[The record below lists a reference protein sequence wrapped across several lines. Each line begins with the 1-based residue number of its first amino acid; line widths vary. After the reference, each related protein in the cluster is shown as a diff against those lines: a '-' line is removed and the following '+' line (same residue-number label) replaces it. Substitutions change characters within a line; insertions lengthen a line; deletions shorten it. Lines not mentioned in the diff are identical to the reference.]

1 MYLPVSWKQPV
12 SWLTALP
19 AMNGFSRG
27 SSHDCSRGQ
36 SSRSDARQ
44 AGLDAATVCTLL
56 AIFGV
61 TTGARLDVLAARDG
75 LVCMQRDAVGSVA
88 GLLHLLAVSGPVSAP
103 EQTGSYC

>member
-61 TTGARLDVLAARDG
+61 TTGARLDVLSLLNASNLGQPLGFAETV
-75 LVCMQRDAVGSVA
+75 VCVCR
-88 GLLHLLAVSGPVSAP
+88 L
-103 EQTGSYC
+103 